1 MLVETCQL
9 ARNNH
14 DNSTLSQAIVPHR
27 SVFSQHLVTILK
39 KQIVIQYKVPF
50 FFNPMTAVTS
60 EIVLKCKS
68 LLIQI
73 THSQERETQLKEEKR
88 VEEFSLKK
96 GERCVPLSVSNNAEI
111 ISDLNI
117 GTLCFQSVVDF
128 YINER

>member
-1 MLVETCQL
+1 
-9 ARNNH
+9 
-14 DNSTLSQAIVPHR
+14 
-27 SVFSQHLVTILK
+27 
-39 KQIVIQYKVPF
+39 
-50 FFNPMTAVTS
+50 MTAVTS

-117 GTLCFQSVVDF
+117 GTLCFQEALSF
-128 YINER
+128 INAKSSSTDITICC

>member
-1 MLVETCQL
+1 
-9 ARNNH
+9 
-14 DNSTLSQAIVPHR
+14 
-27 SVFSQHLVTILK
+27 
-39 KQIVIQYKVPF
+39 
-50 FFNPMTAVTS
+50 MTAVTS

-73 THSQERETQLKEEKR
+73 THSQETQLKEEKR

-96 GERCVPLSVSNNAEI
+96 GERRVPLLVSNNAEI

>member
-1 MLVETCQL
+1 
-9 ARNNH
+9 
-14 DNSTLSQAIVPHR
+14 
-27 SVFSQHLVTILK
+27 
-39 KQIVIQYKVPF
+39 
-50 FFNPMTAVTS
+50 MTAVTS

-96 GERCVPLSVSNNAEI
+96 GERCVPISLSNNAEI

-117 GTLCFQSVVDF
+117 GTLCFQEALSL
-128 YINER
+128 INVKINNSICCCFLH